1 VPSAPWFTC
10 QPPAPSHL
18 PASPPRRSSDLP
30 HAVPSALK
38 PLSWHAPV
46 RHVSWFTH
54 SVPASPHEVPSA
66 TWFTWQAP
74 APSHVSAASHEPL
87 EASPHA
93 VPAGLKPLSWHAP
106 ARHVSW
112 FTHSVPASPHEV
124 PSEAWFAWQ
133 LPAPSQVSA
142 ASHEPL
148 DESPHAVPSALK
160 PLSWHAPAR
169 HVSWFTHSVPAS
181 RHEVPSAAWFTW
193 QAPAPSHVS
202 AAS

>member
-38 PLSWHAPV
+38 PLSWHAPA

-66 TWFTWQAP
+66 AWFTWQLP

-87 EASPHA
+87 DGSPHT
-93 VPAGLKPLSWHAP
+93 VPADLKPLSWHTSDV
-106 ARHVSW
+106 RRVGLR
-112 FTHSVPASPHEV
+112 HSVRVSPHEV
-124 PSEAWFAWQ
+124 PLTAW
-133 LPAPSQVSA
+133 
-142 ASHEPL
+142 
-148 DESPHAVPSALK
+148 
-160 PLSWHAPAR
+160 
-169 HVSWFTHSVPAS
+169 
-181 RHEVPSAAWFTW
+181 
-193 QAPAPSHVS
+193 
-202 AAS
+202 